1 MSATLLSK
9 TTAHSP
15 SKPQG
20 SAIALW
26 RVVIGALAALA
37 TVVFVIAVI
46 TGFSYR
52 SRPFLG
58 VMVSNTQIINAGVS
72 VSDTNWV
79 GREAGLLPGDRII
92 GINGTSLADEPYTSA
107 QAIFN
112 QQLQSSSGDTV
123 TLTIERAGSRPAGD
137 ICTEQL
143 ANGNYRCTVELA
155 TMQLPDVDFLSYIIL
170 PLASAFVT
178 LAIGFAILF
187 YRNDKPEGLI
197 TAVIAFLSSIFAAGI
212 FNTGTDGLLAPIWLI
227 SACWLGAS
235 MITLGF
241 TFPKRL
247 NIVRSA
253 PWLEYVP
260 LAIATVGGL
269 LLVYVQLFPPSPQA
283 PLDAHQAASL
293 AATSGVVLLVGLSF
307 LQREYANT
315 PITRDQSSTILIGA
329 LMVVVPGILWVIS
342 RTAVTMLQ
350 SSIILNLESMMV
362 LLIFP
367 NAATAYAVLQ
377 YRQRNIDEAISHS
390 LTYGIMVGA
399 LIVSMFLLTL
409 GGTLIAID
417 LFNATNVITLSVILL
432 GMVLFFTPLRNYLQ
446 ERIDAVYFR
455 KKHNLQLQVENF
467 ARQLARMD
475 SYENITASFF
485 ELLRKNIAPSAAFIF
500 LRESVDGDYVA
511 HASEPSSKHT
521 DLRFAADS
529 PMIELLRGSSD
540 PLSLQPG
547 QPWPDALWVDRAR
560 LNLLRAYVIAP
571 MQGSEEL
578 NGFVIIG
585 APQASTMY
593 NYDDVHFISN
603 VVNQLAISTE
613 RSQVIESLESRV
625 NELNVLSQVSKAIN
639 FDIDQDD
646 LLELISTQTEK
657 LIPSSYFFIALYDEK
672 LSQLYFAFYQH
683 EGERLEEHEKVRWDL
698 GMDLFSE
705 VVKTGRPL
713 RVSDYHQA
721 MQQRRANLDRVP
733 DHIRAWM
740 GVPLAGKNETLG
752 LIATGKTDSTAEFTE
767 NQFRILSDIS
777 VLAATS
783 MENANLFNETKIR
796 ERQLTVLNDIS
807 RQLVAAELD
816 VEKLLELIMH
826 SAVDILEAEAGSLLL
841 TTTDGSGDL
850 EFRVVIGGSGEDLLG
865 TRVPAGQGI
874 VGQVV
879 QSVEPKIVNDT
890 SKNPEQQA
898 KVSDDFISHALLA
911 VPLIAKD
918 EVIGVLEVINKKNKL
933 PFLNEDAEL
942 LTTFAGQAA
951 VAIENAR
958 LFELTDQ
965 QLAERVKELEMLER
979 MDAELNR
986 TLDLYEV
993 SDITVRWATTVLK
1006 ADAGLLAIIHPDE
1019 DMAEIVCSR
1028 GYDEEDYPEG
1038 AEGDRWPLSKGI
1050 VARVLRSK
1058 QADYQKDLHIDPDY
1072 VPSLRDSNSQLT
1084 IPMVSGDDVNA
1095 VLVLEKNSEP
1105 PFNITEWDLAKRLA
1119 EHASI
1124 SIANAQFASALTQ
1137 ANAGKSEFMGF
1148 AAHELKNPL
1157 SSVKGYAEVLQS
1169 GMLGDLSDKQ
1179 EEFISIIHANA
1190 RRMETIISDLRTAA
1204 QIDANQFTVDPEPM
1218 DIYST
1223 IVETLRPFV
1232 RPLED
1237 KNQNLVNNV
1246 PEDLPPIL
1254 GDEARIMQ
1262 VMTNLVS
1269 NAHKYSP
1276 EDTTITVQAAHHMHF
1291 VAPDGQR
1298 MGEVVQISVIDEGIG
1313 MTLEDQQ
1320 KLFRERYFRAENEA
1334 TRSQPGT
1341 GLGMMLTKGIIDR
1354 HNGKIWIESEYGQ
1367 GSTFHIVFPVAKLEI
1382 PPEEISAD

>member
-37 TVVFVIAVI
+37 TVVLVIAMI
-46 TGFSYR
+46 AGFTYR
-52 SRPFLG
+52 ARPFLG
-58 VMVSNTQIINAGVS
+58 AMVSNTLVVNAGVS
-72 VSDTNWV
+72 VSDTTWV

-92 GINGTSLADEPYTSA
+92 GINDISLAEEPYDDA
-107 QAIFN
+107 QAILE
-112 QQLQSSSGDTV
+112 QQLAQSPNSPL
-123 TLTIERAGSRPAGD
+123 TLTVARSAERTPGT
-137 ICTEQL
+137 ICAEQL
-143 ANGNYRCTVELA
+143 ADGSYRCTVEL
-155 TMQLPDVDFLSYIIL
+155 TPMTLPDVDFLSYIML
-170 PLASAFVT
+170 PLGGALVT
-178 LAIGFAILF
+178 LLIGYAILF
-187 YRNDKPEGLI
+187 FRNDKPEGLV
-197 TAVIAFLSSIFAAGI
+197 AAAIAFLSSIFAAGI

-227 SACWLGAS
+227 SGCWLGAS
-235 MITLGF
+235 MVTLGL

-247 NIVRSA
+247 HLVRTL
-253 PWLEYVP
+253 PVVEYLP
-260 LAIATVGGL
+260 LALGTVAGGIL
-269 LLVYVQLFPPSPQA
+269 IYMQLFPTSPET
-283 PLDAHQAASL
+283 PLVAHQAGTF
-293 AATSGVVLLVGLSF
+293 AAMTGVVLLVGLSF

-315 PITRDQSSTILIGA
+315 PITRDQSSAVLIGA
-329 LMVVVPGILWVIS
+329 LMVLVPGILWGIS
-342 RTAVTMLQ
+342 RTAVTMLE
-350 SSIILNLESMMV
+350 SNIVLNLEAMMV
-362 LLIFP
+362 LLVFP

-377 YRQRNIDEAISHS
+377 YRHRNLDEAISHS

-417 LFNATNVITLSVILL
+417 FLNATNVVTLSTILL
-432 GMVLFFTPLRNYLQ
+432 FMVLFFTPLRNYLQ

-455 KKHNLQLQVENF
+455 KKRNLQLQVEIF

-475 SYENITASFF
+475 SYEEITKAFF
-485 ELLRKNIAPSAAFIF
+485 KLLDDNLAPSAIFIF
-500 LRESVDGDYVA
+500 LREHSGSDYVA
-511 HASEPSSKHT
+511 HASNPGSKHT
-521 DLRFAADS
+521 DLRFTADS
-529 PMIELLRGSSD
+529 PMVALLKENPD

-560 LNLLRAYVIAP
+560 LNLLRTYVIAP
-571 MQGSEEL
+571 MQGGDDL
-578 NGFVIIG
+578 IGFVVLG
-585 APQASTMY
+585 APQAKSMY
-593 NYDDVHFISN
+593 NYDDVHFIGN

-639 FDIDQDD
+639 FDIDQND

-657 LIPSSYFFIALYDEK
+657 LIPASYFFIALYDEK
-672 LSQLYFAFYQH
+672 LEQLYFAFYQH
-683 EGERLEEHEKVRWDL
+683 EGERLSEHENERWSL
-698 GMDLFSE
+698 GVDLFSE
-705 VVKTGRPL
+705 VVRTGRPL
-713 RVSDYHQA
+713 RVGDYRQA
-721 MQQRRANLDRVP
+721 MQQRRANLELVP
-733 DHIRAWM
+733 DRIRAWM
-740 GVPLAGKNETLG
+740 GVPLAGKSETLG
-752 LIATGKTDSTAEFTE
+752 LIATGKTESTAEYTDD
-767 NQFRILSDIS
+767 QFRVLSDIS

-783 MENANLFNETKIR
+783 MENANLFNATRIR

-807 RQLVAAELD
+807 RQLVATELD

-841 TTTDGSGDL
+841 TAADGSGDL
-850 EFRVVIGGSGEDLLG
+850 EFRVVIGGRGEELVG

-879 QSVEPKIVNDT
+879 ESVEPRIVNDT
-890 SKNPEQQA
+890 ATDPNHQA
-898 KVSDDFISHALLA
+898 GVSGDFVPHALLA

-918 EVIGVLEVINKKNKL
+918 EVIGVLEVVNKKNKL
-933 PFLNEDAEL
+933 PFLDDDTEL

-965 QLAERVKELEMLER
+965 QLAERVRELEMLER

-986 TLDLYEV
+986 TLDLHEV
-993 SDITVRWATTVLK
+993 GDITVRWATTVLK
-1006 ADAGLLAIIHPDE
+1006 ADAGLLGIVHEDSDMLEII
-1019 DMAEIVCSR
+1019 CSR
-1028 GYDEEDYPEG
+1028 GYAEEDFPEG
-1038 AEGDRWPLSKGI
+1038 ADDTYWPIKRGI

-1058 QADYQKDLHIDPDY
+1058 QADYQNNLQLDPDY
-1072 VPSLRDSNSQLT
+1072 VPSLRESNSQIT
-1084 IPMVSGDDVNA
+1084 IPMISGEDVNA
-1095 VLVLEKNSEP
+1095 VLVLEKRTQP
-1105 PFNITEWDLAKRLA
+1105 PFSITDWDLAKRLA

-1157 SSVKGYAEVLQS
+1157 SSVKGYSEVLQS
-1169 GMLGDLSDKQ
+1169 GMLGELTDKQ

-1246 PEDLPPIL
+1246 PENLPPIL

-1262 VMTNLVS
+1262 VLTNLVS

-1276 EDTTITVQAAHHMHF
+1276 EDTTITVKAQHHSEF
-1291 VAPDGQR
+1291 AAPDGQR
-1298 MGEVVQISVIDEGIG
+1298 MGEVVQISVTDEGIG
-1313 MTLEDQQ
+1313 MTEEDQQ
-1320 KLFRERYFRAENEA
+1320 RLFKERYFRADNEA

-1341 GLGMMLTKGIIDR
+1341 GLGMMLTKGIVDR
-1354 HNGKIWIESEYGQ
+1354 HNGKIWIESAYGK
-1367 GSTFHIVFPVAKLEI
+1367 GSTFHIVFPVASLET